1 MSEIDAFARLLD
13 TTQKNIITVINAK
26 TDALAFHQSQIEL
39 KIDSQAQTV
48 SDLEGKVEEHDDI
61 LKERAL
67 TCYPAIQRL
76 TAHEKAIKLI
86 NFVGEHKVF
95 SVSVM
100 VLTLFVVQSLV
111 YLVFQNIELAKILER
126 MYK

>member
-1 MSEIDAFARLLD
+1 MSEIDAFASLLN

-26 TDALAFHQSQIEL
+26 TDALSFHQSQIEL

-48 SDLEGKVEEHDDI
+48 AEVEGKVEEHDDI
-61 LKERAL
+61 LRERAL
-67 TCYPAIQRL
+67 TCLPAIQKL
-76 TAHEKAIKLI
+76 TAHERAIKLI
-86 NFVGEHKVF
+86 NFVGDHKF
-95 SVSVM
+95 LSVSIM

-126 MYK
+126 IYK

>member
-1 MSEIDAFARLLD
+1 MSEIDAFASLLN

-48 SDLEGKVEEHDDI
+48 TDLEGKVEEHDDI
-61 LKERAL
+61 LRERAL
-67 TCYPAIQRL
+67 TCLPAIQKL
-76 TAHEKAIKLI
+76 TAHERAIKLI
-86 NFVGEHKVF
+86 NFIGDNKF
-95 SVSVM
+95 LSVSIM

-111 YLVFQNIELAKILER
+111 YLVFQNIELANILER
-126 MYK
+126 IYK